1 MLGGVTVALDKVTAK
16 KAKKW
21 RRWSALAGVVLA
33 LVCKSLPP
41 EYQAVCEVIVSICH
55 GGF

>member
-1 MLGGVTVALDKVTAK
+1 MSDEQKPK
-16 KAKKW
+16 SKW
-21 RRWSALAGVVLA
+21 RRYAIIAGVVLA

-41 EYQAVCEVIVSICH
+41 DYQGICEALATVCT